1 MSYLGILGLEFEKK
15 LSNLKSATSNLSNRK
30 ISRKPPPKKC
40 INLRPKMPYLGSFE
54 LEIF

>member
-30 ISRKPPPKKC
+30 ISRKPPPPKKMYKFATK
-40 INLRPKMPYLGSFE
+40 NALFG
-54 LEIF
+54 